1 MLWKCFLAE
10 PEVQTAKLKQEEST
24 AEPRRPWEQTR
35 RASRPPID
43 GKSYYPTHYPTQSPI
58 DEMSHVSPTS
68 SDQCS
73 PTLDEFV
80 DLAGESK

>member
-1 MLWKCFLAE
+1 MFRLVYLGFSDGLSHE
-10 PEVQTAKLKQEEST
+10 GQ
-24 AEPRRPWEQTR
+24 
-35 RASRPPID
+35 ID
-43 GKSYYPTHYPTQSPI
+43 LQLLGKSYYPTHYPTQSPI